1 MKIACLLLLP
11 ITAAFTPV
19 YRPTASSLSPSSLSV
34 ATDMFVDKTATH
46 SATQE
51 YYGKTLQK
59 SEDLKTNACCTA
71 GSPLDHIKEAISNIH
86 PDVIAKYYG
95 CGFCVPDEV

>member
-1 MKIACLLLLP
+1 LPYKHNVLTEVALISLQPHKLLNVHLP
-11 ITAAFTPV
+11 
-19 YRPTASSLSPSSLSV
+19 
-34 ATDMFVDKTATH
+34 
-46 SATQE
+46 ATQE

-71 GSPLDHIKEAISNIH
+71 GSPLNHIKEAISNIH

>member
-1 MKIACLLLLP
+1 MKIACLLLLLP

-19 YRPTASSLSPSSLSV
+19 YKPRTSSSSLSV
-34 ATDMFVDKTATH
+34 ATDMFVDKTAIL